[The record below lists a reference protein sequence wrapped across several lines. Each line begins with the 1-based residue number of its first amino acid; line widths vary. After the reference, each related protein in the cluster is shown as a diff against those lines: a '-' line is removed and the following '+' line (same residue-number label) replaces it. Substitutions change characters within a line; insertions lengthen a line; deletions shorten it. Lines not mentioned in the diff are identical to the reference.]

1 MMSINEDS
9 ILLFEYFTASGE
21 KDKCIISEAES
32 LIFSLLD
39 DLKDYNI
46 TIILNESY
54 KGMIYDYDNVSPIFI
69 NEDII
74 SWLKKNAASFKK
86 AIFIAAENNNN
97 LYNITKILEKN
108 NVEIYNSSSEAC
120 FNSSD
125 KFISY
130 EMLYKI
136 VPQPRTFKLKIDK
149 VGYWKRAL
157 ENLYKKWQ
165 AENPLDKLKII
176 IKPLVGV
183 DCENIKIISD
193 IDDLDYNLEEIFPPD
208 SRIIVQEFIEGDD
221 ISVSLLCDGKSAIP
235 ISLNKQFVDLKND
248 KGTYLGGQ
256 IPFESEFKDLVFKR
270 AIRAVEAIGG
280 LKGFVGV
287 DLLISNDKKDIED
300 VYVLEINSRFT
311 TPYVGLKKIAN
322 INIGSSIIDLIDGN
336 IDIEELSEK
345 ISLNGKVE
353 FKKSGDNL
361 VIRSI

>member
-1 MMSINEDS
+1 MMSINDDS
-9 ILLFEYFTASGE
+9 ILLFEYFTASGK
-21 KDKCIISEAES
+21 KDKCIISEAEA

-39 DLKDYNI
+39 DLKDYNV
-46 TIILNESY
+46 TIVLNKSY
-54 KGMIYDYDNVSPIFI
+54 KGIVNDYKNVMPVFI
-69 NEDII
+69 DEDLI
-74 SWLKKNAASFKK
+74 SWLKKNVANFKK

-97 LYNITKILEKN
+97 LYNITKILEEN

-125 KFISY
+125 KFVSY

-157 ENLYKKWQ
+157 ENLYEKWHL
-165 AENPLDKLKII
+165 EKPLDDLKLI

-183 DCENIKIISD
+183 DCENIKIINN

-208 SRIIVQEFIEGDD
+208 SKVIVQEFIEGIDV
-221 ISVSLLCDGKSAIP
+221 SVSLLCDGENAIP
-235 ISLNKQFVDLKND
+235 ISLNKQIVDLSGD
-248 KGTYLGGQ
+248 VGTYLGGQ
-256 IPFESEFKDLVFKR
+256 IPFESEFRDLAFKT
-270 AIRAVEAIGG
+270 AIRSVEAIGG

-287 DLLISNDKKDIED
+287 DLLISKDKKDIED

-311 TPYVGLKKIAN
+311 TPYVGLKKIVN
-322 INIGSSIIDLIDGN
+322 INIGASIIDLIDGN
-336 IDIEELSEK
+336 VDMSDLSEK

-353 FKKSGDNL
+353 FKKDGDNL